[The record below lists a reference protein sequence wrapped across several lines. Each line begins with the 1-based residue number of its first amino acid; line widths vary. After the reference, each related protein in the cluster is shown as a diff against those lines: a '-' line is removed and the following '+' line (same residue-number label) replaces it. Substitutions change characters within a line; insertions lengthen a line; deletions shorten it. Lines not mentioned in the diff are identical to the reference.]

1 MPISGNENAE
11 SIVEDLKDLILKQG
25 SCYFELGSSHEVL
38 AQQKDKTIARHA
50 QELQVIEEKIVA
62 VEYEKEKLWYATRT
76 RLIQEYPFSRLRDK
90 DKAAFLE
97 RALNRY
103 GIREF
108 EEKYNRLV
116 TLQTQSKEMD
126 LDVVYVDQKN
136 LITTRNF
143 ISSEFCDQGRVR
155 FPTTDLVNQRMK
167 DITIRVKAARRGA
180 LQWIGGIEKLL
191 QMRCEKYRQ
200 ISLLKP
206 AASEKS
212 SDATLTVS
220 QEPSGEK
227 VEAPIDSSTS
237 GEEALF
243 VFTERNITVDEIVT
257 PEQFNINHHE
267 EFSIQ
272 SLYPTNCER
281 KIANVTQVHLRKY
294 LHNKCSHGTM
304 YPPSPMWKV
313 QEAFL
318 KASGTIALDSDVP
331 FHKGT
336 QKLLNSVSDPRGLG
350 FYSGPHGM
358 LQGTQLVFMGLI
370 YHGEYDVKQMKS
382 LWQSSDFRSECNLDD
397 FPNWERLI
405 FTINPDLFIIGHPK
419 CITSMFNHH
428 PTMSQNHC
436 FLIADVAIIEFK
448 SIGLSCVEVFLDY
461 GTCLPLSTIKKVK
474 RKRAKVE
481 LAALSVST
489 SAAAN
494 TVSSSTAAFD
504 AREAKPFDELQ
515 ATYWEPKKSSRTP
528 KVAPTASLDVAPVS
542 AGVIGTP
549 VSAAVSSSNIIDSA
563 AKVPH
568 VVAPV
573 SAEVIGTPGSAA
585 VYSDNF
591 DYLSPNQL
599 KIICARFGLSEIQP
613 PPVKKPV
620 NINMCTASAKV
631 IASNDALEV
640 LRDSG
645 IAFFAFQGK
654 AKDSIHRKIRHS
666 FADTFQ
672 KIPLDV
678 ADKYSMLTKNLQ
690 DSNEIK
696 QFYEIFLLILR
707 SDLPRYCV
715 QGIVKYDTYISSMC
729 QSYFLSFFDF
739 FYVLIIGHTILT
751 YLSLPFYSARCVIL
765 DQNSMSQAASS
776 LAIGKESDLSGLR
789 FLALVIPLSNITLLY
804 WPDSHK
810 GIRSFHNMSK
820 YASLDNIKPEKPV
833 HPVKTKLQQFQMFLC
848 CADFLIHLS
857 TEDSASYL
865 TFLIDNTD
873 KNQYSMNVTLFQKLL
888 NTTFSCIENPS
899 FFCQPLRHL
908 LRPTRWHLIRETLCQ
923 PLRHLLRQTLWHF
936 IRETLCQPLR
946 HLVRQTLWH
955 FIRET
960 LCQPLILI
968 LVHK

>member
-1 MPISGNENAE
+1 MKRAVPVRTILDEEEEKDKADAWQNQQKRMIATHRKVFFENFRNLGGHFYPNSTVPQQGQPTNQLQDLAAQYNTTTSLQDWIKLSDLSKKVSEGSKGKVEDSGSSNESKNKVEDVSKSIKQKSESFSSSSTIESSSSTSSEWFDEKNKIPEGQDDLTCTIEKGVMLNEHSSSSMSLVAVRGAAQSLSSSSKQKQGADGAAESSSTKRKKGANERDVREIGKKKGLPSSSTSSSSSSGVKNPTDKSKSKLEDVSKSIKQKSESSSQWFDEKNKAPTDETSYDVLLKDFNSNYAEQEIQLISLPISGNENAE

-62 VEYEKEKLWYATRT
+62 VEYEKEKIWYATRT

-461 GTCLPLSTIKKVK
+461 GTCLPLSTIKK
-474 RKRAKVE
+474 
-481 LAALSVST
+481 
-489 SAAAN
+489 
-494 TVSSSTAAFD
+494 
-504 AREAKPFDELQ
+504 
-515 ATYWEPKKSSRTP
+515 
-528 KVAPTASLDVAPVS
+528 
-542 AGVIGTP
+542 
-549 VSAAVSSSNIIDSA
+549 
-563 AKVPH
+563 
-568 VVAPV
+568 
-573 SAEVIGTPGSAA
+573 
-585 VYSDNF
+585 
-591 DYLSPNQL
+591 
-599 KIICARFGLSEIQP
+599 
-613 PPVKKPV
+613 
-620 NINMCTASAKV
+620 
-631 IASNDALEV
+631 
-640 LRDSG
+640 
-645 IAFFAFQGK
+645 
-654 AKDSIHRKIRHS
+654 
-666 FADTFQ
+666 
-672 KIPLDV
+672 
-678 ADKYSMLTKNLQ
+678 
-690 DSNEIK
+690 
-696 QFYEIFLLILR
+696 
-707 SDLPRYCV
+707 
-715 QGIVKYDTYISSMC
+715 
-729 QSYFLSFFDF
+729 
-739 FYVLIIGHTILT
+739 
-751 YLSLPFYSARCVIL
+751 
-765 DQNSMSQAASS
+765 
-776 LAIGKESDLSGLR
+776 
-789 FLALVIPLSNITLLY
+789 
-804 WPDSHK
+804 
-810 GIRSFHNMSK
+810 
-820 YASLDNIKPEKPV
+820 
-833 HPVKTKLQQFQMFLC
+833 
-848 CADFLIHLS
+848 
-857 TEDSASYL
+857 
-865 TFLIDNTD
+865 
-873 KNQYSMNVTLFQKLL
+873 
-888 NTTFSCIENPS
+888 
-899 FFCQPLRHL
+899 
-908 LRPTRWHLIRETLCQ
+908 
-923 PLRHLLRQTLWHF
+923 
-936 IRETLCQPLR
+936 
-946 HLVRQTLWH
+946 
-955 FIRET
+955 
-960 LCQPLILI
+960 
-968 LVHK
+968 

>member
-1 MPISGNENAE
+1 MSLVAVRGAAQSLSSSSKRKQGADGAAESSSTKPKKGANETDVREIGKKKGSPSSSTSSSSSSGVKGPTDKSKSKLEDVSKSIKQKSESSSQWFDEKNKAPTDKTSYDVLLKDFNSNYAEQEIQLISLPISGNENAE

-180 LQWIGGIEKLL
+180 LQRIGGIEKLL

-461 GTCLPLSTIKKVK
+461 GTCLPLKK
-474 RKRAKVE
+474 
-481 LAALSVST
+481 
-489 SAAAN
+489 
-494 TVSSSTAAFD
+494 
-504 AREAKPFDELQ
+504 
-515 ATYWEPKKSSRTP
+515 
-528 KVAPTASLDVAPVS
+528 
-542 AGVIGTP
+542 
-549 VSAAVSSSNIIDSA
+549 
-563 AKVPH
+563 
-568 VVAPV
+568 
-573 SAEVIGTPGSAA
+573 
-585 VYSDNF
+585 
-591 DYLSPNQL
+591 
-599 KIICARFGLSEIQP
+599 
-613 PPVKKPV
+613 
-620 NINMCTASAKV
+620 
-631 IASNDALEV
+631 
-640 LRDSG
+640 
-645 IAFFAFQGK
+645 
-654 AKDSIHRKIRHS
+654 
-666 FADTFQ
+666 
-672 KIPLDV
+672 
-678 ADKYSMLTKNLQ
+678 
-690 DSNEIK
+690 
-696 QFYEIFLLILR
+696 
-707 SDLPRYCV
+707 
-715 QGIVKYDTYISSMC
+715 
-729 QSYFLSFFDF
+729 
-739 FYVLIIGHTILT
+739 
-751 YLSLPFYSARCVIL
+751 
-765 DQNSMSQAASS
+765 
-776 LAIGKESDLSGLR
+776 
-789 FLALVIPLSNITLLY
+789 
-804 WPDSHK
+804 
-810 GIRSFHNMSK
+810 
-820 YASLDNIKPEKPV
+820 
-833 HPVKTKLQQFQMFLC
+833 
-848 CADFLIHLS
+848 
-857 TEDSASYL
+857 
-865 TFLIDNTD
+865 
-873 KNQYSMNVTLFQKLL
+873 
-888 NTTFSCIENPS
+888 
-899 FFCQPLRHL
+899 
-908 LRPTRWHLIRETLCQ
+908 
-923 PLRHLLRQTLWHF
+923 
-936 IRETLCQPLR
+936 
-946 HLVRQTLWH
+946 
-955 FIRET
+955 
-960 LCQPLILI
+960 
-968 LVHK
+968 